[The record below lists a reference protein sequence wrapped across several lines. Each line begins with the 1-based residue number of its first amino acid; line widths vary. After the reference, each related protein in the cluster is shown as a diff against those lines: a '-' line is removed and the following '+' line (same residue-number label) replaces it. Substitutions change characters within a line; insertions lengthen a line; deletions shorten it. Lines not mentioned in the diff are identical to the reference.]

1 MGRLRL
7 AVVLTLALLAICEIS
22 SISFCSNTSNT
33 VLQVN
38 LTGDIDSAT
47 ATMMQDALSLATA
60 QNARL
65 VIVTLNTPGGELG
78 AVQTIMNLF
87 DNSSIPVC
95 CYVYPV
101 GATAWSGGTYV
112 LMASHV
118 AAMASGTTIGS
129 CQPVDSTGTPITDTK
144 YLNALTALMVNHAVL
159 HNRNETAAELFVMQN
174 LNLGADSA
182 LQNNVVEVLA
192 DDVHTLLVK
201 LEGFALAHLT
211 GDSGQR
217 TWKLVPITDAQNYNE
232 TQLFSN
238 ISNANIISYS
248 PGIQIF
254 LLGLLYNPLVSSLL
268 LIVGIFLFF
277 IGIKTPGHGAE
288 VAGAICIVLAIIG
301 FQAVGVGLGAIVLF
315 AVGAVMIVAE
325 LKTHIGALA
334 IGGASCMV
342 IGSLILFPS
351 TQWLLYYQDIQ
362 QIQESLVAITLA
374 MAVLFSFIVY
384 KAAQSRRFKIRTGK
398 EPLIGAQGV
407 AIKDLAPEGQVRVL
421 GEFWQARA
429 QEGSIS
435 KGQNIRVVRLEG
447 LFLIVKPVE
456 EKA

>member
-1 MGRLRL
+1 
-7 AVVLTLALLAICEIS
+7 
-22 SISFCSNTSNT
+22 
-33 VLQVN
+33 
-38 LTGDIDSAT
+38 
-47 ATMMQDALSLATA
+47 
-60 QNARL
+60 
-65 VIVTLNTPGGELG
+65 
-78 AVQTIMNLF
+78 
-87 DNSSIPVC
+87 
-95 CYVYPV
+95 
-101 GATAWSGGTYV
+101 
-112 LMASHV
+112 
-118 AAMASGTTIGS
+118 MASGTTIGS
-129 CQPVDSTGTPITDTK
+129 CQPVDLTGTPITDTK

-159 HNRNETAAELFVMQN
+159 HSRNETTAELFVTQN

-182 LQNNVVEVLA
+182 LRNNVVEVLA

-217 TWKLVPITDAQNYNE
+217 TWKLVPIIDAQNYNE

-238 ISNANIISYS
+238 ISNATIISYS

-277 IGIKTPGHGAE
+277 IGIKTPARRRSCRSDLYRSCHHRLPSSGCRFGRDRAVRRRGSHDRGRTEDAHRSSSNRRSFVHG
-288 VAGAICIVLAIIG
+288 
-301 FQAVGVGLGAIVLF
+301 
-315 AVGAVMIVAE
+315 
-325 LKTHIGALA
+325 
-334 IGGASCMV
+334 

-351 TQWLLYYQDIQ
+351 PQWLLYYQDIQ
-362 QIQESLVAITLA
+362 QIQESLVAITVA

-384 KAAQSRRFKIRTGK
+384 KAAQSRRFKVRTGK

-407 AIKDLAPEGQVRVL
+407 VVKDLAPEGQVRVL

-429 QEGSIS
+429 QEGIIS
-435 KGQNIRVVRLEG
+435 KGQNVRVVRLEG

>member
-1 MGRLRL
+1 M
-7 AVVLTLALLAICEIS
+7 S
-22 SISFCSNTSNT
+22 SVSYCSNASNA

-47 ATMMQDALSLATA
+47 ATMMQDALSLAAA

-65 VIVTLNTPGGELG
+65 VIVTMNTPGGEVG

-112 LMASHV
+112 LMASHI

-129 CQPVDSTGTPITDTK
+129 CQPVDSLGTPITDTK

-159 HNRNETAAELFVMQN
+159 HSRNQTAAELFVMQN
-174 LNLGADSA
+174 LNLGANSA

-201 LEGFALAHLT
+201 LEGFALAHLS

-217 TWKLVPITDAQNYNE
+217 TWKLVPIADAHNYNE
-232 TQLFSN
+232 TQLFDN
-238 ISNANIISYS
+238 ISNATIIGYS

-254 LLGLLYNPLVSSLL
+254 LLGILYNPLVSSLL

-288 VAGAICIVLAIIG
+288 VAGVICIVLAIIG
-301 FQAVGVGLGAIVLF
+301 FQAVGVGLGAVVLF

-325 LKTHIGALA
+325 LKTHIGVLA
-334 IGGASCMV
+334 MGGASCMV

-362 QIQESLVAITLA
+362 QIQESLVAITVA

-384 KAAQSRRFKIRTGK
+384 KAAKSRSFKVRTGK
-398 EPLIGAQGV
+398 EPLIGAEGV
-407 AIKDLAPEGQVRVL
+407 VVKDLAPEGRVRVL

-429 QEGSIS
+429 QEGRIS
-435 KGQNIRVVRLEG
+435 RGHNIRVVKLEG
-447 LFLIVKPVE
+447 LFLIVKPIE

>member
-1 MGRLRL
+1 M
-7 AVVLTLALLAICEIS
+7 
-22 SISFCSNTSNT
+22 
-33 VLQVN
+33 N